1 MHLVVDHAWQQIGT
15 LGIYG
20 FAILRRWHI
29 NAFNTLALYHHITFG
44 NGAFVDD
51 ARIDYLIVHN
61 LILTSASISTGT
73 LKGSSAMP
81 TAERLCAP
89 TSGPKT
95 SKIRSEQPLM
105 TPGN

>member
-1 MHLVVDHAWQQIGT
+1 MHLVVDHARQQIGA
-15 LGIYG
+15 LSIYG
-20 FAILRRWHI
+20 FAILRRGHI
-29 NAFNTLALYHHITFG
+29 NALNSLAFYHYITFS
-44 NGAFVDD
+44 NGALIDD

-95 SKIRSEQPLM
+95 SKIRSEQPFI